1 MSAFCNF
8 ANMTTTRTTSSAAAA
23 TNTKTSA
30 VTKAT
35 SAAMLGFKKSIDFGK
50 QFRSLATL
58 TAINLY
64 VYEVCHYVQP
74 YDVVKVSAKLTEE
87 KMQNMISGRLRFRM
101 SGVSMLFAIIL
112 IDF

>member
-8 ANMTTTRTTSSAAAA
+8 ANMTTTSSAA
-23 TNTKTSA
+23 TKTKTSA
-30 VTKAT
+30 VITKAT
-35 SAAMLGFKKSIDFGK
+35 SAAMLGFKKSFDFGR

-74 YDVVKVSAKLTEE
+74 YDVVKVSAKSTEE
-87 KMQNMISGRLRFRM
+87 KMQSIFSGRLRFRI

-112 IDF
+112 MDF

>member
-35 SAAMLGFKKSIDFGK
+35 SAAMLGFKESIDFGR

-64 VYEVCHYVQP
+64 VCEVCHSVQP
-74 YDVVKVSAKLTEE
+74 YDVVKVSAKLREE
-87 KMQNMISGRLRFRM
+87 KNAKHRFRK
-101 SGVSMLFAIIL
+101 V
-112 IDF
+112 